1 MEIKCFVSL
10 LYPHNKYHK
19 KKINI
24 LLKNIEEIKVKE
36 DESKKNKIMLF

>member
-1 MEIKCFVSL
+1 MFLKTIKMEIKCFVSL

-24 LLKNIEEIKVKE
+24 LLKNIEEIKKT
-36 DESKKNKIMLF
+36 